1 MLLKQNFIVFVLLIA
16 SYLVVDALG
25 HVDLSVGNLLFLP
38 LGATLYAYLSFSKGV
53 VASVILANTLVG
65 YFFWGNW
72 FGNGLD
78 GFIGHV
84 LIGSFAPL
92 FAIYSVKSLKL
103 DSPRQNYWQQL
114 VLLSLLSAI
123 FNTLGKFFSFM
134 DTLIESIEPLTFLG
148 SFMLGDILGC
158 LVFIYVADRFLTPR
172 LKRQGLQSS
181 AH

>member
-1 MLLKQNFIVFVLLIA
+1 MLLKQNFVAFSLLIL
-16 SYLVVDALG
+16 SYILVDAFN
-25 HVDLSVGNLLFLP
+25 HADLSVGNLLFLP

-65 YFFWGNW
+65 YFLWGNW